1 MQELTPEGRR
11 MVEDLARRHD
21 VSKDAVLTLLRALM
35 AGNRVMAQFSHP
47 ELGGMGQWSKGGM
60 IMVGDMFDHALK
72 HRVDILCSEIADVLR
87 DQNSLISTEAEPSQ
101 SQGRQG
107 QSGGTPSNVGLSIR
121 SSAPLSRDS
130 WWPAELG
137 APSSVGAQ
145 NSLRYAF
152 FPAARR
158 VVIEQSGKATVY
170 DTGDHRI
177 TGVSQQQAGDQSLT
191 FTSQHGPV
199 RIADLP
205 VVADAVDISGSAS
218 KRGARESVQPPAR
231 STEAMD
237 SATSSTDD
245 PFAKIERLAE
255 LRQKGILTEEE
266 FAAKKAELL
275 SRL

>member
-1 MQELTPEGRR
+1 MQELTPEGRNII
-11 MVEDLARRHD
+11 EELARRQD
-21 VSKDAVLTLLRALM
+21 VSEDAVLTLVRALM

-60 IMVGDMFDHALK
+60 IMVGDMFNHALK
-72 HRVDILCSEIADVLR
+72 RRVAVLCSEIADALR

-107 QSGGTPSNVGLSIR
+107 RSGGTPSNVSLSTR
-121 SSAPLSRDS
+121 SSAPLFRDS

-177 TGVSQQQAGDQSLT
+177 TGVSQQQAGDRSLT
-191 FTSQHGPV
+191 FTSQYGPV
-199 RIADLP
+199 RITDLP
-205 VVADAVDISGSAS
+205 VVADAVDASGSAS
-218 KRGARESVQPPAR
+218 EGGARESVQPPAR
-231 STEAMD
+231 PSEAMG
-237 SATSSTDD
+237 SPTSSTDD
-245 PFAKIERLAE
+245 PFAKIERLAD

>member
-60 IMVGDMFDHALK
+60 IMVGDMFNHALK
-72 HRVDILCSEIADVLR
+72 HRVDVLCTEIADFLR

-107 QSGGTPSNVGLSIR
+107 QSGGTPANVSLSIR
-121 SSAPLSRDS
+121 SSAPSYGGS

-137 APSSVGAQ
+137 VPSSAGAQ

-158 VVIEQSGKATVY
+158 LVVEQSGKATVY

-177 TGVSQQQAGDQSLT
+177 TGFSQQQAGDQSLT

-199 RIADLP
+199 RTADLP
-205 VVADAVDISGSAS
+205 VVTDAVEMSVSAS
-218 KRGARESVQPPAR
+218 ERGAREPVQPPAR
-231 STEAMD
+231 STEATD

-255 LRQKGILTEEE
+255 LRRKGILTEEE

>member
-21 VSKDAVLTLLRALM
+21 VSKDAVLSLLRALM

-60 IMVGDMFDHALK
+60 IMVGDMFNHALK
-72 HRVDILCSEIADVLR
+72 HRVDVLCTEIADFLR
-87 DQNSLISTEAEPSQ
+87 DQNSLISTEAGPSQ

-107 QSGGTPSNVGLSIR
+107 QSGGTPSDVSLSTR
-121 SSAPLSRDS
+121 SSAPLSGDS

-137 APSSVGAQ
+137 VPSSAGAQ

-158 VVIEQSGKATVY
+158 LVIEESGKATVY

-205 VVADAVDISGSAS
+205 AVADAVNTSGSAS
-218 KRGARESVQPPAR
+218 ERQARDSVQPPAQ
-231 STEAMD
+231 STEATD